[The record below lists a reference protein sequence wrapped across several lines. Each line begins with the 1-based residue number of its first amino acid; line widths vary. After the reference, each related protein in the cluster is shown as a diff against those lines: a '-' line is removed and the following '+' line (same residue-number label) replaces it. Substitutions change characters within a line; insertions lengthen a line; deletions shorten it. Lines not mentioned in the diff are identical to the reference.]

1 MTLSAFKNVNEWTQ
15 CPHCNAELDREIRTQ
30 TNICENQKTALR
42 NQKDK
47 ELEEARTLN
56 VNNDAIEERNSKL
69 SVLRKKKILALSSER
84 NCQTDRAVINVSRN
98 EMINN
103 IRRYQLKNDELK
115 ERIEWERN
123 ISWLDKL
130 KGLTK
135 PFVATRDYTY
145 KQINVGENTIDD
157 LHNENP

>member
-1 MTLSAFKNVNEWTQ
+1 
-15 CPHCNAELDREIRTQ
+15 
-30 TNICENQKTALR
+30 
-42 NQKDK
+42 
-47 ELEEARTLN
+47 
-56 VNNDAIEERNSKL
+56 
-69 SVLRKKKILALSSER
+69 
-84 NCQTDRAVINVSRN
+84 
-98 EMINN
+98 MINN

-130 KGLTK
+130 KVLTK

-157 LHNENP
+157 LLNENP